1 MGYARYIGAFLGFIN
16 THSFFGALIGFG
28 IGYLFDLLT
37 APPQAAVPKPE
48 DIERFRAQQ
57 RNTFLH
63 SLMVLSAHVIQADG
77 KIMHSEMEHVRS
89 FLRNNFGEAVSAQ
102 GNDTL
107 LRLFEFHKQHSER
120 EWQDYIR
127 RACYDMVSRMDG
139 AQRLQLLAYLCT
151 IARADGKVDEREI
164 NALKEL
170 ATYLGFNTATIDS
183 MLHLGG
189 ETLDDAYAVLGVNK
203 DATDDEVRKAYKRMV
218 LQHHSDKVDTLGED
232 VKAAATKKMQE
243 INEAKRR
250 IYEARGM
257 K

>member
-16 THSFFGALIGFG
+16 THSFLGALIGFG

-37 APPQAAVPKPE
+37 ASPQVVPKPE
-48 DIERFRAQQ
+48 DIERLRAQQ
-57 RNTFLH
+57 RDSFLH
-63 SLMVLSAHVIQADG
+63 ALMVLSAHVIQADG

-89 FLRNNFGEAVSAQ
+89 FLRNSFGEAVAAQ

-107 LRLFEFHKQHSER
+107 LRLFEFHKQNGER
-120 EWQDYIR
+120 VWQDYIR
-127 RACYDMVSRMDG
+127 RACYDLVSRME
-139 AQRLQLLAYLCT
+139 APVRLQLLAYLCD
-151 IARADGKVDEREI
+151 IAKADGKLDEREV
-164 NALKEL
+164 NALKEM
-170 ATYLGFNTATIDS
+170 ATYLGFTTDTIDA

-189 ETLDDAYAVLGVNK
+189 ESLDDAYAVLGINK
-203 DATDDEVRKAYKRMV
+203 NATDDEVRKAYKRMV
-218 LQHHSDKVDTLGED
+218 LQHHSDKVATLGED

>member
-1 MGYARYIGAFLGFIN
+1 M
-16 THSFFGALIGFG
+16 
-28 IGYLFDLLT
+28 
-37 APPQAAVPKPE
+37 
-48 DIERFRAQQ
+48 RAQQ
-57 RNTFLH
+57 RNSFLDA
-63 SLMVLSAHVIQADG
+63 LMVLSAHVIQADG

-89 FLRNNFGEAVSAQ
+89 FLRNSFGEAVAVQ

-107 LRLFEFHKQHSER
+107 LRLFDFHKQNGER
-120 EWQDYIR
+120 VWQDYIR
-127 RACYDMVSRMDG
+127 RACYDLVSRMEG
-139 AQRLQLLAYLCT
+139 PLRLQLLAYLCD
-151 IARADGKVDEREI
+151 IAKADGKLDEREV
-164 NALKEL
+164 NALKEI
-170 ATYLGFNTATIDS
+170 ATYLGFTTGTIDA

-189 ETLDDAYAVLGVNK
+189 ESLDDAYAVLGINK

-218 LQHHSDKVDTLGED
+218 LQHHSDKVATLGED

>member
-16 THSFFGALIGFG
+16 THSFLGALIGFG
-28 IGYLFDLLT
+28 IGYLFDRLT
-37 APPQAAVPKPE
+37 APPQVVPKPE
-48 DIERFRAQQ
+48 DIERLRSQQ
-57 RNTFLH
+57 RDSFLH
-63 SLMVLSAHVIQADG
+63 ALMVLSAHVIQADG

-89 FLRNNFGEAVSAQ
+89 FLRNSFGEAVATQ

-107 LRLFEFHKQHSER
+107 LRLFEFHKQNGER
-120 EWQDYIR
+120 VWQDYIR
-127 RACYDMVSRMDG
+127 RACYDLVSRME
-139 AQRLQLLAYLCT
+139 APVRLQLLAYLCD
-151 IARADGKVDEREI
+151 IAKADGKLDEREV
-164 NALKEL
+164 NALKEM
-170 ATYLGFNTATIDS
+170 ATYLGFTTDTIDA

-189 ETLDDAYAVLGVNK
+189 ESLDDAYAVLGINK
-203 DATDDEVRKAYKRMV
+203 NATDDEVRKAYKRMV
-218 LQHHSDKVDTLGED
+218 LQHHSDKVATLGED

>member
-1 MGYARYIGAFLGFIN
+1 MGYARYFGAFLGFIL
-16 THSFFGALIGFG
+16 THSFFGAWIGFAV
-28 IGYLFDLLT
+28 GYLFDHLT
-37 APPQAAVPKPE
+37 TSKQTVPKPE

-127 RACYDMVSRMDG
+127 RACYDMV
-139 AQRLQLLAYLCT
+139 T
-151 IARADGKVDEREI
+151 
-164 NALKEL
+164 
-170 ATYLGFNTATIDS
+170 
-183 MLHLGG
+183 
-189 ETLDDAYAVLGVNK
+189 
-203 DATDDEVRKAYKRMV
+203 
-218 LQHHSDKVDTLGED
+218 
-232 VKAAATKKMQE
+232 
-243 INEAKRR
+243 
-250 IYEARGM
+250 
-257 K
+257 